1 MARARAAE
9 DPLYHGTE
17 ERDPAFGA
25 VHGYPQLGM
34 ELNGAK
40 WES

>member
-1 MARARAAE
+1 MCGAE
-9 DPLYHGTE
+9 DPLHHASE
-17 ERDPAFGA
+17 QRDPACDA

-34 ELNGAK
+34 ELHGAK